1 MRHSILMVLIFI
13 SISIFAQH
21 NSKFSYETGLGI
33 AWEGDYGM
41 IGLNQYNTLN
51 YNFSNLFTLSSN
63 LGFFQSTNFPNDF
76 SSNASS
82 ILCDLNLNYN
92 ALKNN
97 KSSLIL
103 GAGLTYFK
111 GALSYD
117 EGTLINPIQ
126 RVTYYNNIGINAV
139 LKYKYRISERW
150 SGNIALRTYFQDPT
164 VFIAT
169 FSSITYGLTYS
180 F

>member
-1 MRHSILMVLIFI
+1 MRHNILLVLIFF
-13 SISIFAQH
+13 SISFFAQQ
-21 NSKFSYETGLGI
+21 NSKLSYETGLGI

-51 YNFSNLFTLSSN
+51 YSFSKYFILSSN
-63 LGFFQSTNFPNDF
+63 LGFFQSTNFADDF
-76 SSNASS
+76 RNNSSSM
-82 ILCDLNLNYN
+82 LCDLNLNYN
-92 ALKNN
+92 VLKNT
-97 KSSLIL
+97 KSTFIL

-117 EGTLINPIQ
+117 EGTLINPVQ
-126 RVTYYNNIGINAV
+126 RATYYNNIGLNAM
-139 LKYKYRISERW
+139 LKYKYCISESW

-164 VFIAT
+164 AFIAT
-169 FSSITYGLTYS
+169 FSSITYGLSYS